1 VTAPGLVLLWAL
13 RSPCDLGCR
22 YCYFGTVEEHRG
34 SPVTALGQLSH
45 LSRSDLTEREVFS
58 FAATLPGSA
67 VRRVFIAGGE
77 PLRWPPVMDLI
88 RLIKA
93 AGIQVIVC
101 TNGVA
106 LNRPEITAALI
117 DADVDAVSVSLDSA
131 DPVHNDRWRPSR
143 NRKDGWADVVSGITA
158 LLRACRQKTRPR
170 VGIYS
175 GITRLNINDIIA
187 VPQLAAE
194 LGCDYAVPQPISL
207 PSGHG
212 LAAKLCL
219 TPADAL
225 AVTAT
230 FADLAAARLPLAI
243 PGRHYPEL
251 VRTAIMER
259 TGLMT
264 GCFGGSTLA
273 FIEPDG
279 SVWDCPSALKIAATP
294 PGRRASIKNA
304 DARALFAAPPPCADC
319 ALFSADCVN
328 MWPLMDFGRFLTA
341 DRQAAS

>member
-1 VTAPGLVLLWAL
+1 VPACRSLV
-13 RSPCDLGCR
+13 RSIGCSH
-22 YCYFGTVEEHRG
+22 CYFGTIEEHRG
-34 SPVTALGQLSH
+34 SPVTAPGQLSH

-67 VRRVFIAGGE
+67 VRRIFIAGGE
-77 PLRWPPVMDLI
+77 PLRWPPAIELI

-93 AGIQVIVC
+93 ASIEVIVC

-106 LNRPEITAALI
+106 LNRPEITTALI
-117 DADVDAVSVSLDSA
+117 DANLDAVSVSLDSA
-131 DPVHNDRWRPSR
+131 DPVHNNRWRPSR

-158 LLRACRQKTRPR
+158 LLHARQQKKQPR

-175 GITRLNINDIIA
+175 VITRLNIGDIVA
-187 VPQLAAE
+187 VPQLAAD

-207 PSGHG
+207 PQGHA
-212 LAAKLCL
+212 LAAQLCL
-219 TPADAL
+219 TPAETP
-225 AVTAT
+225 AVTVA
-230 FADLAAARLPLAI
+230 FADLTAARLPLHL
-243 PGRHYPEL
+243 PGPHYPEL
-251 VRTAIMER
+251 VRKAIMER
-259 TGLMT
+259 TGLVT

-279 SVWDCPSALKIAATP
+279 SVWDCPSGLKIAATP
-294 PGRRASIKNA
+294 PGRRVSIRDA
-304 DARALFAAPPPCADC
+304 DARVLFSAPPPCADC

-328 MWPLMDFGRFLTA
+328 MWPLMDFGRFLTV